1 MTIELKRVEV
11 DSDALRAQVTEK
23 YTEIANEPEKGAHFH
38 TGKSLAMMVGYPE
51 SIIDSLPAGTV
62 ESFAG
67 TGNPFSMG
75 ELKPGETVLDLGCGA
90 GFDSLIAAR
99 QVGASG
105 RVISIDMTPAMLDRA
120 RVGASEAGLSN
131 VEFHEAYAESLPV
144 QDKSVDVVI
153 SNGVINLCPD
163 KMAVFGE
170 INRVLKP
177 GGRIQLGDMVVH
189 KAVPDDAKAD
199 IDLWRD

>member
-62 ESFAG
+62 QSFAG

-75 ELKPGETVLDLGCGA
+75 ELKRGETVLDLGCGA

-105 RVISIDMTPAMLDRA
+105 RVISIDMTPAMLDKA
-120 RVGASEAGLSN
+120 RVGASEAGRSN

>member
-1 MTIELKRVEV
+1 VTIELKRVEV

>member
-1 MTIELKRVEV
+1 VTIELKRVEV

-75 ELKPGETVLDLGCGA
+75 ELKRGETVLDLGCGA

-105 RVISIDMTPAMLDRA
+105 RVISIDMTPAMLDKA

-189 KAVPDDAKAD
+189 KVVPDDAKAD

>member
-11 DSDALRAQVTEK
+11 DSDALRAQVSEK

-105 RVISIDMTPAMLDRA
+105 RVISIDMTPAMLDKA

-131 VEFHEAYAESLPV
+131 VEFHEVYAESLPV

>member
-1 MTIELKRVEV
+1 VTMELKRVEV

-75 ELKPGETVLDLGCGA
+75 ELRSGETVLDLGCGA

-99 QVGASG
+99 QVGDSG
-105 RVISIDMTPAMLDRA
+105 RVISIDMTPAMLDKA

-144 QDKSVDVVI
+144 PDESVDAVI

-163 KMAVFGE
+163 KMAVMAE

-177 GGRIQLGDMVVH
+177 GGRIQIGDMVVH

>member
-75 ELKPGETVLDLGCGA
+75 QLKPGETVLDLGCGA

-105 RVISIDMTPAMLDRA
+105 HVIGIDMTPAMLDKA

-144 QDKSVDVVI
+144 PDESVDVVI

-163 KMAVFGE
+163 KMAVMAE

-177 GGRIQLGDMVVH
+177 GGRIQIGDMLVR

>member
-51 SIIDSLPAGTV
+51 AIIDSLPAGTV

-90 GFDSLIAAR
+90 GFDSIIAAR

-105 RVISIDMTPAMLDRA
+105 RVISIDMTPAMLDKA

>member
-11 DSDALRAQVTEK
+11 DSDALRAHVTEK

-105 RVISIDMTPAMLDRA
+105 RVISIDMTPAMLDKA

-131 VEFHEAYAESLPV
+131 VEFHEVYAESLPV

-189 KAVPDDAKAD
+189 KVVPDDAKAD

>member
-11 DSDALRAQVTEK
+11 DSDALRAQVTKK

-105 RVISIDMTPAMLDRA
+105 RVISIDMTPAMLDKA

-144 QDKSVDVVI
+144 PDESVDVVI

-163 KMAVFGE
+163 KMAVMAE
-170 INRVLKP
+170 TNRVLKP
-177 GGRIQLGDMVVH
+177 GGRIQIGDMVVH

>member
-1 MTIELKRVEV
+1 VTIELKRVEV

-105 RVISIDMTPAMLDRA
+105 RVISIDMTPAMLDKA

-189 KAVPDDAKAD
+189 KVVPDDAKAD

>member
-1 MTIELKRVEV
+1 VTIELKRVEV

-38 TGKSLAMMVGYPE
+38 NGKSLAMMVVYPE

-105 RVISIDMTPAMLDRA
+105 RVISIDMTPAMLDKA

-131 VEFHEAYAESLPV
+131 VEFHEVYAESLPV

>member
-1 MTIELKRVEV
+1 VTIELKRVEV

-105 RVISIDMTPAMLDRA
+105 RVISIDMTPAMLDKA

-131 VEFHEAYAESLPV
+131 VEFHEVYAESLPV

>member
-1 MTIELKRVEV
+1 VTIELKRVEV

-75 ELKPGETVLDLGCGA
+75 ELKPGGTVLDLGCGA

-105 RVISIDMTPAMLDRA
+105 RVISIDMTPAMLDKA
-120 RVGASEAGLSN
+120 RLGASEAGLSN

-163 KMAVFGE
+163 KMAVMAE

-177 GGRIQLGDMVVH
+177 GGRIQIGDIVVQ

>member
-11 DSDALRAQVTEK
+11 DSDALRAHVTEK

-38 TGKSLAMMVGYPE
+38 TGKSLAIMVGYPE
-51 SIIDSLPAGTV
+51 STIDSLPAGTV

-75 ELKPGETVLDLGCGA
+75 ELKSGETVLDLGCGA

-105 RVISIDMTPAMLDRA
+105 RVISIDMTPAMLDKA
-120 RVGASEAGLSN
+120 KVGARDAGLSN

-144 QDKSVDVVI
+144 PDESVDVVI

-163 KMAVFGE
+163 KMAVMAE

-177 GGRIQLGDMVVH
+177 GGRIQIGDMLVH

>member
-1 MTIELKRVEV
+1 MTIELKRVDV

-105 RVISIDMTPAMLDRA
+105 RVISIDMTPAMLDKA

-131 VEFHEAYAESLPV
+131 VEFHEVYAESLPV

>member
-105 RVISIDMTPAMLDRA
+105 RVISIDMTPAMLDKA

-163 KMAVFGE
+163 KMAVLGE

>member
-1 MTIELKRVEV
+1 MTMELKRVEV

-75 ELKPGETVLDLGCGA
+75 ELRSGETVLDLGCGA

-105 RVISIDMTPAMLDRA
+105 RVISIDMTPAMLDKA

-144 QDKSVDVVI
+144 PDESVDAVI

-163 KMAVFGE
+163 KMAVMAE

-177 GGRIQLGDMVVH
+177 GGRIQIGDMVVH

>member
-51 SIIDSLPAGTV
+51 STIDSLPAGTV

-105 RVISIDMTPAMLDRA
+105 RVISIDMTPAMLDKA

>member
-105 RVISIDMTPAMLDRA
+105 RVISIDMTPAMLDKA

-163 KMAVFGE
+163 KMAVFEE

>member
-75 ELKPGETVLDLGCGA
+75 ELKRGETVLDLGCGA

-105 RVISIDMTPAMLDRA
+105 RVISIDMTPAMLDKA

-189 KAVPDDAKAD
+189 KVVPDDAKAD

>member
-1 MTIELKRVEV
+1 VTIELKRVEV
-11 DSDALRAQVTEK
+11 DSDALRAQVSEK

-105 RVISIDMTPAMLDRA
+105 RVISIDMTPAMLDKA

>member
-1 MTIELKRVEV
+1 VTMELKRVEV

-75 ELKPGETVLDLGCGA
+75 ELRPGETVLDLGCGA

-105 RVISIDMTPAMLDRA
+105 RVISIDMTPAMLDKA

>member
-51 SIIDSLPAGTV
+51 AIIDSLPAGTV

-105 RVISIDMTPAMLDRA
+105 RVISIDMTPAMLDKA

-131 VEFHEAYAESLPV
+131 VEFHEVYAESLPV

>member
-38 TGKSLAMMVGYPE
+38 TGKSLAMMVGYPK
-51 SIIDSLPAGTV
+51 STIDSLPAGTV

-105 RVISIDMTPAMLDRA
+105 RVISIDMTPAMLDKA

>member
-105 RVISIDMTPAMLDRA
+105 RVISIDMTPAMLDKA

>member
-105 RVISIDMTPAMLDRA
+105 RVISIDMTPAMLDKA

-189 KAVPDDAKAD
+189 KVVPDDAKAD

>member
-1 MTIELKRVEV
+1 VTIELKRVEV

-51 SIIDSLPAGTV
+51 AIIDSLPAGTV

>member
-1 MTIELKRVEV
+1 VTIELKRVEV

-75 ELKPGETVLDLGCGA
+75 ELRPGETVLDLGCGA

-105 RVISIDMTPAMLDRA
+105 RVISIDMTPAMLDKA
-120 RVGASEAGLSN
+120 RLGASEAGLSN

-144 QDKSVDVVI
+144 LDESVDVVI

-163 KMAVFGE
+163 KMAVMAE

-177 GGRIQLGDMVVH
+177 GGRIQIGDIVVH

>member
-75 ELKPGETVLDLGCGA
+75 ELKPEETVLDLGCGA

-105 RVISIDMTPAMLDRA
+105 RVISIDMTPAMLDKA

-189 KAVPDDAKAD
+189 KVVPDDAKAD

>member
-1 MTIELKRVEV
+1 MTIELKRVDV

-51 SIIDSLPAGTV
+51 AIIDSLPAGTV

-105 RVISIDMTPAMLDRA
+105 RVISIDMTLAMLDEA

-131 VEFHEAYAESLPV
+131 V
-144 QDKSVDVVI
+144 
-153 SNGVINLCPD
+153 
-163 KMAVFGE
+163 
-170 INRVLKP
+170 
-177 GGRIQLGDMVVH
+177 
-189 KAVPDDAKAD
+189 
-199 IDLWRD
+199 

>member
-51 SIIDSLPAGTV
+51 STIDSLPAGTV

-105 RVISIDMTPAMLDRA
+105 RVISIDMTPAMLDKA

-163 KMAVFGE
+163 KMAVMAE

-177 GGRIQLGDMVVH
+177 GGRIQIGDMVVH